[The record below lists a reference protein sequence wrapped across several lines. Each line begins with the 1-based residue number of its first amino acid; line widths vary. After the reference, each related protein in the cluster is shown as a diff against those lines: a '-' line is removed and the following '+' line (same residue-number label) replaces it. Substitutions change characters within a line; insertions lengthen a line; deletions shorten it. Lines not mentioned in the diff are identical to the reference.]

1 MTDTSI
7 SEALASKPEMP
18 LSFQKLQLP
27 ALAASLPI
35 GIYTC
40 DAAGTLIQ
48 YNRQCEAIWGARPQP
63 GSGKKF
69 TGGAYGLYDI
79 ENRSMAPAETPM
91 AEAVRT
97 GKPVPEREVIVERPD
112 GSRVLVQASAEP
124 VFGDDGE
131 IIGSINCL
139 QEITE
144 RRQIESGLA
153 HERQILDA
161 IMESTPDCIQIV
173 ARDGTLLQINPAGLR
188 MIEAINPEGA
198 VGASVFNVI
207 APEDRAT
214 WKANHERVC
223 NGEKLA
229 WEFDIIGAAGTRRRA
244 ETHAVPLRLP
254 DNTWA
259 QLAITRDITQRKDTE
274 LSASESE
281 YRYRQL
287 LQALPTAIYTTD
299 AAGKIT
305 FYNQAA
311 VELAGRTPELGS
323 DEWCVTW
330 RLYQAD
336 GTPLPHDQCPM
347 AVALKEKRRV
357 TGSET
362 IAERPDGSR
371 AWFIPFPTP
380 LFDSSGQLTGAVN
393 MLIDVTDR
401 QQAEFQSAKLAAI
414 VASSDDAIVGK
425 TLDGI
430 ITSWNAG
437 ATRIFGYTAEEMIGQ
452 HIERII
458 PPELRSEEDR
468 ILAALRRGEH
478 VDHFETVR
486 IGKSGQRINIS
497 ATISPI
503 RDKYGRLVGASKV
516 GRDITERKQAEK
528 LQQLLMGELNHRVK
542 NTLATVQSIANQTV
556 HNARSPSEFAA
567 SFGGRIQSL
576 ARTHSL
582 LTASTWQGAELSAL
596 LRDQLMVGESG
607 DDRVSYAGPS
617 VMLNPQAALH
627 LSLVLHELATN
638 ARKYGALSD
647 PRGKLSIKWMVR
659 TNTERE
665 LLLQWQ
671 ERDGPAVTVPQRRG
685 FGTSLIEKSLE
696 AHGGAASVRYEG
708 EGLTCDITLTLPQ
721 SEQSGTGS
729 YKKLGTAKMDLDQA
743 RLAEKA
749 SVVGKRILVVDD
761 EPLIAMDMVSSL
773 EDEGCVVVGPAATLE
788 KAMALIDTTEI
799 DAAMLDAN
807 LGGKPVDAIAA
818 ALVRR
823 NIPFAFVSGYGRE
836 GLPEAF
842 RQAMLI
848 RKPFQHQRLIEVI
861 QQMVQEQGTVVQLR
875 KNF

>member
-1 MTDTSI
+1 MNDTSI
-7 SEALASKPEMP
+7 SEAFASKPEMP

-40 DAAGTLIQ
+40 DTAGTLIQ
-48 YNRQCEAIWGARPQP
+48 SNRQCEAIWGAKPQ
-63 GSGKKF
+63 SGPEKKF

-97 GKPVPEREVIVERPD
+97 GKPAPAREVIVERPD

-153 HERQILDA
+153 RERQILNA
-161 IMESTPDCIQIV
+161 IMEATPDCIQIV

-188 MIEAINPEGA
+188 MIEATNPEAA
-198 VGASVFNVI
+198 VGASVFDVI
-207 APEDRAT
+207 APEDRAA

-244 ETHAVPLRLP
+244 DTHAVPLRLP
-254 DNTWA
+254 DSTWA

-274 LSASESE
+274 QSASESE

-287 LQALPTAIYTTD
+287 LQALPNAIYTTD

-357 TGSET
+357 TGGET

-380 LFDSSGQLTGAVN
+380 LFDSSGQLTGAMN
-393 MLIDVTDR
+393 MLMDITDR
-401 QQAEFQSAKLAAI
+401 QQAELQSARLAAI

-437 ATRIFGYTAEEMIGQ
+437 AAQIFGYTAEEMIGQ

-516 GRDITERKQAEK
+516 GRDVTERKQAEK
-528 LQQLLMGELNHRVK
+528 LQQLLIGELNHRVQEH
-542 NTLATVQSIANQTV
+542 AGDRAIDRQS
-556 HNARSPSEFAA
+556 
-567 SFGGRIQSL
+567 
-576 ARTHSL
+576 
-582 LTASTWQGAELSAL
+582 
-596 LRDQLMVGESG
+596 
-607 DDRVSYAGPS
+607 DRP
-617 VMLNPQAALH
+617 
-627 LSLVLHELATN
+627 
-638 ARKYGALSD
+638 
-647 PRGKLSIKWMVR
+647 
-659 TNTERE
+659 
-665 LLLQWQ
+665 
-671 ERDGPAVTVPQRRG
+671 
-685 FGTSLIEKSLE
+685 
-696 AHGGAASVRYEG
+696 
-708 EGLTCDITLTLPQ
+708 
-721 SEQSGTGS
+721 
-729 YKKLGTAKMDLDQA
+729 
-743 RLAEKA
+743 
-749 SVVGKRILVVDD
+749 
-761 EPLIAMDMVSSL
+761 
-773 EDEGCVVVGPAATLE
+773 
-788 KAMALIDTTEI
+788 
-799 DAAMLDAN
+799 
-807 LGGKPVDAIAA
+807 
-818 ALVRR
+818 
-823 NIPFAFVSGYGRE
+823 
-836 GLPEAF
+836 
-842 RQAMLI
+842 
-848 RKPFQHQRLIEVI
+848 
-861 QQMVQEQGTVVQLR
+861 
-875 KNF
+875 